1 MSEEAFRIM
10 TQMDLEGAETQAV
23 LQCAPLLTGI
33 KMSNL
38 LHVREGQQREVA
50 SMFEATPV
58 SSRILYKKNGRI
70 SVFLYREQRLKRFLS
85 VGKVRRLLD
94 SFGYRGMEL
103 PEILSRLSDRYQ
115 RHMDGRGDFPHE
127 IGLLLGYPPEDV
139 SGFIENG
146 GKNFLCSGYWKVYKD
161 PARARRIFDGNE
173 RPRAAAFLKAVG
185 DGGVIGGIM
194 ADVRH
199 ISEVSMDSLREA
211 QVFAMGCPAMGA
223 EVLEEGEMEP
233 FVMEVEGFAQG
244 KRIGLFG
251 SYGWG
256 DGQWMRDWE
265 ERMKAAGA
273 VLVGREGVIA
283 NEAPD
288 EDALEQCRALG
299 RELASI

>member
-1 MSEEAFRIM
+1 MLFFRSCIQSKSL
-10 TQMDLEGAETQAV
+10 TRHSNPRYLKKI
-23 LQCAPLLTGI
+23 CAPLQVQICKIQIYLKKKESGKRALSWVSFKGSLTLEAALCFPL
-33 KMSNL
+33 MVFFCVTL
-38 LHVREGQQREVA
+38 LMPMVLMDRQRQIQAVA
-50 SMFEATPV
+50 E
-58 SSRILYKKNGRI
+58 
-70 SVFLYREQRLKRFLS
+70 
-85 VGKVRRLLD
+85 
-94 SFGYRGMEL
+94 
-103 PEILSRLSDRYQ
+103 
-115 RHMDGRGDFPHE
+115 
-127 IGLLLGYPPEDV
+127 
-139 SGFIENG
+139 
-146 GKNFLCSGYWKVYKD
+146 
-161 PARARRIFDGNE
+161 
-173 RPRAAAFLKAVG
+173 AVG
-185 DGGVIGGIM
+185 EGVEISGKK

-233 FVMEVEGFAQG
+233 FVMDVEGFAQG